1 MEREEGVV
9 VIGRAEIDTRAP
21 FRSVK
26 EAVMLFGERVLA
38 GEIYANKLK
47 QLQTRESEHGQYQS
61 RIGAVSAELEET
73 KQSLQKAKEEAHFMA
88 CCVNSLKQEL
98 EHTQRELHHLKTRE
112 LAPKQPVAFD
122 PEIEEIKFIENA
134 RDVEANTTTQKREQG
149 LEYYLEKKRSVK
161 FASPPS
167 LAKIITSKDVG
178 ELMHTNS
185 NSSKKKLK
193 RKPLISFMGGLFSKK
208 KGGQEGQSPVG
219 RGPSM
224 GM

>member
-1 MEREEGVV
+1 M
-9 VIGRAEIDTRAP
+9 
-21 FRSVK
+21 
-26 EAVMLFGERVLA
+26 
-38 GEIYANKLK
+38 
-47 QLQTRESEHGQYQS
+47 QTRENEHGQYQS

-73 KQSLQKAKEEAHFMA
+73 KQSLKKAKEEAHFMA
-88 CCVNSLKQEL
+88 YCLNSVKQEL
-98 EHTQRELHHLKTRE
+98 EHTKRELHHLKTRE
-112 LAPKQPVAFD
+112 LAPKQPGFD

-134 RDVEANTTTQKREQG
+134 RDVEANTTQREQG
-149 LEYYLEKKRSVK
+149 LVYYLEKKRSVK

-193 RKPLISFMGGLFSKK
+193 RKPLIPFMGGLFSKK
-208 KGGQEGQSPVG
+208 KGGQEGQSPAG
-219 RGPSM
+219 RSPSR

>member
-1 MEREEGVV
+1 
-9 VIGRAEIDTRAP
+9 
-21 FRSVK
+21 
-26 EAVMLFGERVLA
+26 MLFGERVLA
-38 GEIYANKLK
+38 GEIYANK
-47 QLQTRESEHGQYQS
+47 LQTRESEHGQYQS

-88 CCVNSLKQEL
+88 YSLNSLKQEL
-98 EHTQRELHHLKTRE
+98 EHTKRELHHLKTR
-112 LAPKQPVAFD
+112 
-122 PEIEEIKFIENA
+122 EIEEIKFIENA
-134 RDVEANTTTQKREQG
+134 RDVEANTTQKREQG

>member
-1 MEREEGVV
+1 M
-9 VIGRAEIDTRAP
+9 
-21 FRSVK
+21 
-26 EAVMLFGERVLA
+26 
-38 GEIYANKLK
+38 
-47 QLQTRESEHGQYQS
+47 QTRESEHGKYQS

-88 CCVNSLKQEL
+88 YCLNSVKQEL
-98 EHTQRELHHLKTRE
+98 EHTKRELHHLKTRE
-112 LAPKQPVAFD
+112 LAPKQPAFD

-134 RDVEANTTTQKREQG
+134 RDVEANNTTQREQQG

-178 ELMHTNS
+178 EPMHTNS

-193 RKPLISFMGGLFSKK
+193 RKPLIPFMGGLFSKK
-208 KGGQEGQSPVG
+208 KGGQEGQSPAG
-219 RGPSM
+219 RSLSM